1 VRACVGGDLLQH
13 QSTDCLPGYAVTHP
27 ARNLNPGRCKKAD
40 QVVPRPVSASSRAT
54 SALFEF
60 HMRSRTRRQPATPL
74 AELVDRSPRR
84 RALGTVNGNAQENR
98 PLPPTKALTKAPTK
112 ALPSPPTLPP
122 VSEPPTL
129 VSVMSMDVLS
139 LIFEFMDDGRG
150 PLSLAVRSAADGLS
164 VSCHTIHSVAKEPL
178 EKMHASFDSLQKDA
192 SHFCVRVG
200 GGTSTWLCKKPKVF
214 LQRKRIPN

>member
-1 VRACVGGDLLQH
+1 
-13 QSTDCLPGYAVTHP
+13 
-27 ARNLNPGRCKKAD
+27 
-40 QVVPRPVSASSRAT
+40 
-54 SALFEF
+54 
-60 HMRSRTRRQPATPL
+60 MRSRTRRQPATPL

-150 PLSLAVRSAADGLS
+150 PLSLATRFTRWPRSHSKRCTRPSIHFRRTPPTSASESEAAPALGCARNPRFSCSGSESLTSLRQLAAEPLSNLRQLVRS
-164 VSCHTIHSVAKEPL
+164 
-178 EKMHASFDSLQKDA
+178 
-192 SHFCVRVG
+192 
-200 GGTSTWLCKKPKVF
+200 
-214 LQRKRIPN
+214 

>member
-1 VRACVGGDLLQH
+1 
-13 QSTDCLPGYAVTHP
+13 
-27 ARNLNPGRCKKAD
+27 
-40 QVVPRPVSASSRAT
+40 
-54 SALFEF
+54 
-60 HMRSRTRRQPATPL
+60 MRSRTRRQPATPL

-200 GGTSTWLCKKPKVF
+200 GGTSTWLCKKPKVL